1 MIAKDNNNLL
11 HFSIDTID
19 RIIEAKN
26 KGKKIIESCENK
38 KQLDA
43 AKKYVDLYSKSTE
56 DLIGTS
62 ELEVMI
68 LSKRQQL

>member
-19 RIIEAKN
+19 KIIEAKN

-43 AKKYVDLYSKSTE
+43 AKKYVELYSKSTE
-56 DLIGTS
+56 DLVGTS
-62 ELEVMI
+62 ELEIML
-68 LSKRQQL
+68 LSKRQEL

>member
-19 RIIEAKN
+19 KIIEAKN

-38 KQLDA
+38 NQLDA
-43 AKKYVDLYSKSTE
+43 AKKYVELYSKSTE
-56 DLIGTS
+56 DLVGTS
-62 ELEVMI
+62 ELEIML
-68 LSKRQQL
+68 LSKRQEL

>member
-1 MIAKDNNNLL
+1 MIAKDNQNLL

-19 RIIEAKN
+19 KIIEAKN

-43 AKKYVDLYSKSTE
+43 AKKYVELYSKSTE

-68 LSKRQQL
+68 LSKRQQI

>member
-1 MIAKDNNNLL
+1 MIAKDNQNLL

-19 RIIEAKN
+19 KIIEAKN

-38 KQLDA
+38 NQLDA
-43 AKKYVDLYSKSTE
+43 AKKYVELYSKSTE

-68 LSKRQQL
+68 LSKRQQI

>member
-1 MIAKDNNNLL
+1 MIAKDNQNLL

-43 AKKYVDLYSKSTE
+43 AKKYVELYSKSTE

-68 LSKRQQL
+68 LSKRQQI

>member
-1 MIAKDNNNLL
+1 MISKDENNLL

-26 KGKKIIESCENK
+26 KGKKIIESCTNK

-43 AKKYVDLYSKSTE
+43 AKKYVELYSKSTE
-56 DLIGTS
+56 DLICTS

-68 LSKRQQL
+68 LNKRQQI

>member
-1 MIAKDNNNLL
+1 MIAKDNQNLL

-19 RIIEAKN
+19 KIIEAKN
-26 KGKKIIESCENK
+26 KGKKIIESCTNK
-38 KQLDA
+38 NQLDA
-43 AKKYVDLYSKSTE
+43 AKKYVQLYSKSTE

-68 LSKRQQL
+68 LNKRQQL